1 MSKFRKEIV
10 SINVF
15 YEGHDNIG
23 VFCINGYYRSALRKV
38 YMHKIYISKESF
50 FKVIRNLFN
59 IRKTLELQISVGVM
73 PVGGNYIEE
82 AYNLFEKEFIE
93 TQRNRKDVLQYIIEE
108 FRDNGIDI
116 MFREYD
122 DSCADIK
129 FLNQGEKLLQD
140 I

>member
-10 SINVF
+10 YIKVF
-15 YEGHDNIG
+15 HKGHDNIG
-23 VFCINGYYRSALRKV
+23 AFCINGYYQSSFRHVFIYKT
-38 YMHKIYISKESF
+38 YISKESF

-59 IRKTLELQISVGVM
+59 TMNTLELQISVDVM
-73 PVGGNYIEE
+73 PVGGKYIEE
-82 AYNLFEKEFIE
+82 AYNIFEKEFIE

-116 MFREYD
+116 MFRD
-122 DSCADIK
+122 DDFCADIK
-129 FLNQGEKLLQD
+129 LLNQGEKLLQD

>member
-15 YEGHDNIG
+15 YEGHDDIG
-23 VFCINGYYRSALRKV
+23 VFCINGYYPSALRHVFIYKT
-38 YMHKIYISKESF
+38 YISKESF

-59 IRKTLELQISVGVM
+59 TRNTLELQIIVGVM
-73 PVGGNYIEE
+73 PVGGKYIEE
-82 AYNLFEKEFIE
+82 VYDIFGKEFIE

-116 MFREYD
+116 MFRD
-122 DSCADIK
+122 DDFCANIK
-129 FLNQGEKLLQD
+129 LLNQGEKLLQD

>member
-15 YEGHDNIG
+15 YEDNDNTG
-23 VFCINGYYRSALRKV
+23 VFCINGYYKSALRHV
-38 YMHKIYISKESF
+38 FIYKTYVSKESF
-50 FKVIRNLFN
+50 FKVVRNLFN
-59 IRKTLELQISVGVM
+59 TRKTLELQICAEVM
-73 PVGGNYIEE
+73 PVGGKCIEE
-82 AYNLFEKEFIE
+82 AYNIFEREFIE

-116 MFREYD
+116 MLRD
-122 DSCADIK
+122 DDYCADIK
-129 FLNQGEKLLQD
+129 LLNQGEKLLQD

>member
-15 YEGHDNIG
+15 YEDHDNLG
-23 VFCINGYYRSALRKV
+23 VFCINGYYQSAFRHVFIYKT
-38 YMHKIYISKESF
+38 YISKESF

-59 IRKTLELQISVGVM
+59 TRNTLELQISVDVM
-73 PVGGNYIEE
+73 PVGGKHIKE
-82 AYNLFEKEFIE
+82 AYNIFEKEFIE

-116 MFREYD
+116 MFRD
-122 DSCADIK
+122 DDFCADIK
-129 FLNQGEKLLQD
+129 LLNQGEKLLQD